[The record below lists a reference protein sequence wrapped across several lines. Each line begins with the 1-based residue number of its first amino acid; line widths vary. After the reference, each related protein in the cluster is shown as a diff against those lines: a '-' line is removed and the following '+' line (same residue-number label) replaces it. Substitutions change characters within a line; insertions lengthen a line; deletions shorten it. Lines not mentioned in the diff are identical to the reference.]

1 MHAVRDEHHWAIV
14 VEALGYNPRAGNLI
28 DVLDKFGNC
37 VGSPGAGDEDFIG
50 RLDNYEGCGL
60 LKRTIARGT
69 PPAALLCKA
78 GLRHLLP

>member
-1 MHAVRDEHHWAIV
+1 MGLLINDGL
-14 VEALGYNPRAGNLI
+14 LGGQSAFECSNPGGLWR
-28 DVLDKFGNC
+28 
-37 VGSPGAGDEDFIG
+37 PQ
-50 RLDNYEGCGL
+50 DNYEELWL

>member
-1 MHAVRDEHHWAIV
+1 MHVVRDENRWAIV

-37 VGSPGAGDEDFIG
+37 IGSPGAGDDDFIG
-50 RLDNYEGCGL
+50 RLDNYEELWL

-78 GLRHLLP
+78 GLRHVLP

>member
-50 RLDNYEGCGL
+50 RLDNYEEL
-60 LKRTIARGT
+60 WALEKDDR
-69 PPAALLCKA
+69 PWHAAGRLVV
-78 GLRHLLP
+78 